1 MSYSLCQGW
10 ILPPVFESNAF
21 KCPLHACSVTQSYL
35 IICEPMN
42 CSPSDSSV
50 HGILQ
55 ARILKLVAFS
65 YFRGSSRPSSWT
77 RFPRLLHCTW
87 ILFREATVEAL
98 YVLPKSIPCVQGSA
112 KPLNRASESFQ
123 AYAQLSLQEYIIFL
137 PSQVGRKES
146 PDLKTPCVPDCGS
159 GNQQYS

>member
-21 KCPLHACSVTQSYL
+21 KCPLHTCSVTESYL
-35 IICEPMN
+35 IICEPIRLL
-42 CSPSDSSV
+42 CPWDSPGKNTEV
-50 HGILQ
+50 GCLFLLQGIFPTQQLN
-55 ARILKLVAFS
+55 
-65 YFRGSSRPSSWT
+65 PC
-77 RFPRLLHCTW
+77 FPRLPHCTW
-87 ILFREATVEAL
+87 ILFCEATGEAL

-123 AYAQLSLQEYIIFL
+123 TYAQLSLQECIIFL

-159 GNQQYS
+159 GKQQYS